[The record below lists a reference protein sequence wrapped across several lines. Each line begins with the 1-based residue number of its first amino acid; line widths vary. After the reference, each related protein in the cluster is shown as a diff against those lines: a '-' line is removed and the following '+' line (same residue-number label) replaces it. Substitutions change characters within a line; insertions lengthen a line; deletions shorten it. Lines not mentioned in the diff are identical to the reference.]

1 MPFPLRPFHRLPGQ
15 SLISAQSMKPT
26 AIALPI
32 CLVFISLMVN
42 AAELSEAGT
51 FRPGAST
58 EATAGTTAA
67 PSTATVEPPH
77 ASPLDRKSFKT
88 MPFDPAPSD
97 TQRRELERVVVLCIE
112 TVDREVPGGHF
123 EAHVD
128 GGIVNTV
135 GIDRERF
142 KFWKCMSQN
151 GHPLAPINR

>member
-88 MPFDPAPSD
+88 MPFDPAGTGAQAARNYIPQVKGRLLLD
-97 TQRRELERVVVLCIE
+97 MPGDELTASLDHRVDIH
-112 TVDREVPGGHF
+112 G
-123 EAHVD
+123 
-128 GGIVNTV
+128 
-135 GIDRERF
+135 
-142 KFWKCMSQN
+142 
-151 GHPLAPINR
+151 PLR

>member
-1 MPFPLRPFHRLPGQ
+1 MPVTRRPFRCLPGQ
-15 SLISAQSMKPT
+15 GLTSTQSMT
-26 AIALPI
+26 HTTIALPI

-51 FRPGAST
+51 FLPGAST
-58 EATAGTTAA
+58 EATSGATAP
-67 PSTATVEPPH
+67 PSRATVEPPYT
-77 ASPLDRKSFKT
+77 SPLDRKSFKT

-97 TQRRELERVVVLCIE
+97 TQRRELERMVAFCIE

-123 EAHVD
+123 EAYAD

-142 KFWKCMSQN
+142 NFWKCMSQN
-151 GHPLAPINR
+151 GHPLAPINK